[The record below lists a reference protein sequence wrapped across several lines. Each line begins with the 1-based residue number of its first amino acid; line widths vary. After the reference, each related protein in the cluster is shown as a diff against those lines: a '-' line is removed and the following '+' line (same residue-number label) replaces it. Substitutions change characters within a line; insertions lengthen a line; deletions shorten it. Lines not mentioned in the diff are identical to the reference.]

1 MFLLPEWSYGQRRTH
16 RVEDDDTHTF
26 PNRLRFREPEYECEL
41 QTLCDQPIRVRYWNG
56 SSRPTS
62 RADHP
67 LDEAVADVLPIPE
80 VRK

>member
-41 QTLCDQPIRVRYWNG
+41 QTLVIRPGPFGCATGTDHRVRPAARIIHSMKLW
-56 SSRPTS
+56 PTFC
-62 RADHP
+62 RY
-67 LDEAVADVLPIPE
+67 L
-80 VRK
+80 R